1 MNKVLVI
8 VVAVLLLASLGRTGA
23 VYMWEDERGVVHL
36 TNDPEAVPAKY
47 KEHVN
52 RRDLSEPRGASYGST
67 GVSKPVM
74 EEVRDRYGRG
84 RDYWMNRASQA
95 RARIYRAETAYKRL
109 GTEYRQVQDGYK
121 NTTSLADRD
130 RYRKRME
137 ELEVEMRRQGE
148 DIRRARELV
157 EITLPAE
164 AMRAGAPAEWLE

>member
-8 VVAVLLLASLGRTGA
+8 VVAVLLLASVGRTGA

-52 RRDLSEPRGASYGST
+52 RRDLPEPRGASYRST
-67 GVSKPVM
+67 GLSKPVM
-74 EEVRDRYGRG
+74 EEVRDRHGRG

-95 RARIYRAETAYKRL
+95 RARRYRAEIAYKGL

-121 NTTSLADRD
+121 NTTSLANRD

-137 ELEVEMRRQGE
+137 ELEVEMRRQRE

-157 EITLPAE
+157 EIILPAE